1 MKTLRPG
8 ALWPRATVAALL
20 ALAAIIA
27 ISAVL
32 VAAHPAAAPSASAT
46 APGAGAETSPTI
58 DPSLIGFDCSTTAQ
72 APNPTPDATAVP
84 SPLEPG
90 SAPRGWPVKLTNMER
105 EGRLAPDGTSYFIES
120 GYLVAVDASGR
131 EQTGWPQPLGIPTDL
146 NTPMAF
152 GSDGVVYVWSDST
165 VDAFRA
171 DGTKPA
177 GWPYHTAAVED
188 VLPVPQGVFV
198 ESAPSGWAGC
208 RNESHLMTL
217 IAAAGVAQPSWR
229 VQGDIAAVGPDGT
242 IYTSQGDSVFA
253 YRSDGAVMSGW
264 PATGWSRVSIDLSG
278 RVYLSSWKFRPITGI
293 SAEGPGLALETRIA
307 AVDQTGH
314 PTAGWPVTIEGGAS
328 EPAFS
333 PDGAVY
339 LTTEIYASGSLTPT
353 ETVLALDAYGKPQPG
368 WPIRLPTGSYLLASL
383 PSISA
388 PAPDPPQVGPDGT
401 IYFGA
406 DTADPNNPGTIEE
419 VDPFGRVRPGFPASV
434 DWSTTSNMFSGPGS
448 GWFAVGRTGLVFEID
463 NYSILA
469 IGPNGKN
476 ASGWPVKAPAHAII
490 MAAAPEP
497 DGGLLVQLLNS
508 SLVIAPGA
516 SVGHGSAQRLGDPLA
531 ALAPD
536 FPGTLTVI
544 RYLPDGRVAG

>member
-20 ALAAIIA
+20 AFAAIIA

-32 VAAHPAAAPSASAT
+32 VAVHPAAAPSASAT
-46 APGAGAETSPTI
+46 APGAGAETSPTFG
-58 DPSLIGFDCSTTAQ
+58 PGPIGFDCSTTAQ

-84 SPLEPG
+84 SPLKPG
-90 SAPRGWPVKLTNMER
+90 SAPQGWPVKLTNMER

-120 GYLVAVDASGR
+120 GYLVAVDSSGR

-152 GSDGVVYVWSDST
+152 GSDGTVYVWSDST

-171 DGTKPA
+171 DGTNPT

-198 ESAPSGWAGC
+198 ESAPSGWAIC
-208 RNESHLMTL
+208 RDQSHLMTL
-217 IAAAGVAQPSWR
+217 IAAAGVAQSSWR

-253 YRSDGAVMSGW
+253 YRSDGAVMPGW
-264 PATGWSRVSIDLSG
+264 PATGWNRVNIDSSG
-278 RVYLSSWKFRPITGI
+278 HVYLSSWKFRPMTGI
-293 SAEGPGLALETRIA
+293 SSAGTGLALETRIA

-314 PTAGWPVTIEGGAS
+314 PTAGWPVTIEGAAS
-328 EPAFS
+328 EPAFGPS
-333 PDGAVY
+333 GTVY
-339 LTTEIYASGSLTPT
+339 MATEIYASDSRTPT

-368 WPIRLPTGSYLLASL
+368 WPIPLPTGSYLLESP

-388 PAPDPPQVGPDGT
+388 SAPDPPQVGPDGT

-406 DTADPNNPGTIEE
+406 DTADPSSPGIMEA
-419 VDPFGRVRPGFPASV
+419 VDPFGRVKPGFPASV
-434 DWSTTSNMFSGPGS
+434 NWSRASNMFFGHGS
-448 GWFAVGRTGLVFEID
+448 GWFAVGRTGLVFETD

-476 ASGWPVKAPAHAII
+476 APGWPVKAPEHTMI

-497 DGGLLVQLLNS
+497 DGGILVQLLSS

-516 SVGHGSAQRLGDPLA
+516 SLGDWSAQRLGDPLA
-531 ALAPD
+531 AEAPD

-544 RYLPDGRVAG
+544 RYLPDGTVAR